1 MTQVTNGLEML
12 GTRISGLGAA
22 SDPNDAA
29 TWAQVQNIVAGL
41 TMHNSVRVK
50 TVGNSALSGAVNVDG
65 VVVATGDR
73 VLVGSQTDG
82 TQNGIYVANSG
93 GVWTLAADAKIGT
106 IKAGAML
113 IVQEG
118 AVNADT
124 LWVLTNDGAITGS
137 TSQNWTKFQ
146 AGQTVSAGNGV
157 SITNGVISLVIGAGL
172 VLDGTSLRF
181 DPSYGFSAHK
191 YAVAIPAGATKVS
204 INPGLGTADF
214 VYTLYNTATAGHAYK
229 AVDDSD
235 VVSATQIDFTFGTA
249 PVAGQWRV
257 VVLG

>member
-1 MTQVTNGLEML
+1 MTQVTNGLEL
-12 GTRISGLGAA
+12 NGTRISGLGAA

-41 TMHNSVRVK
+41 TMHNSVRAK
-50 TVGNSALSGAVNVDG
+50 TIGNSALSGAVNVDG

-73 VLVGSQTDG
+73 ILVASQTDG
-82 TQNGIYVANSG
+82 TQNGIYIANTG
-93 GVWTLAADAKIGT
+93 GVWTLAPDAKIGT

-124 LWVLTNDGAITGS
+124 LWVLTNDGAITAS
-137 TSQNWTKFQ
+137 TVQNWTKFQ

-181 DPSYGFSAHK
+181 DPSYGFSSHK
-191 YAVAIPAGATKVS
+191 YAADVPAGATAVT
-204 INPGLGTADF
+204 INPGLGSQDLVPALWDTSVANHRRLAVGDF
-214 VYTLYNTATAGHAYK
+214 DVTSATA
-229 AVDDSD
+229 
-235 VVSATQIDFTFGTA
+235 VVLTFGTA

-257 VVLG
+257 VIVG